1 VTTRINRREA
11 MKTLALA
18 GTAAA
23 TAKFSA
29 GAAFAQAQTE
39 LTFWTWRQEDKS
51 QYTQLFNEFTKKY
64 PDIKVVFQGYENQSY
79 GTVLSTALAAGKGP
93 DVIHIKPYGGTEQF
107 AKAGYLV
114 PLTRDGVPELA
125 NFSEAALASTTMRSD
140 KQVYAVPFASQT
152 LGLFINREV
161 FDKAGVKAPTTWDE
175 LLQTC
180 RTLKEKGVIPLA
192 NGTNTAFMV
201 ETLTGVF
208 PPSFHGREFVED
220 VAAGKT
226 TFEDPRYV
234 GSLERLLDL
243 RDFMP
248 SGFGGIDYPTSQQL
262 FVSGRAAMFA
272 GGSYEIANFR
282 RQNPN
287 LKMEFHAP
295 PAAKAGGQRLVSL
308 YFDGGY
314 AINAK
319 SEKKDAALKLV
330 RWMGTKEFGDRF
342 SELLGN
348 ISPIEGVT
356 ASDPMLARVAELSAS
371 SAPYVMVTYF
381 RFQDPTGSTLLQ
393 PSVQKMMNGQVTP
406 AQVGTE
412 ITRGIATYFE
422 PFKKG

>member
-1 VTTRINRREA
+1 MTSTINRRDVV
-11 MKTLALA
+11 KSIALV

-23 TAKFSA
+23 A
-29 GAAFAQAQTE
+29 GASPFGHALAQAQTE
-39 LTFWTWRQEDKS
+39 LTFWTWRQEDRT
-51 QYTQLFNEFTKKY
+51 QYTQLFNEFTKKN
-64 PDIKVVFQGYENQSY
+64 PDIKVTFQGYENQSY

-107 AKAGYLV
+107 AKSGYLV
-114 PLTRDGVPELA
+114 PMTRETVPELA
-125 NFSEAALASTTMRSD
+125 NFTPEALASTTLRAD

-152 LGLFINREV
+152 LGLFINREI
-161 FDKAGVKAPTTWDE
+161 FDKHGLKAPETWE
-175 LLQTC
+175 QLLAVSK
-180 RTLKEKGVIPLA
+180 TLKEKGVIPLA

-208 PPSFHGREFVED
+208 PPSFHGKEFIDD
-220 VAAGKT
+220 VVAGKA

-234 GSLERLLDL
+234 GALERLLDL
-243 RDFMP
+243 REFMP
-248 SGFGGIDYPTSQQL
+248 TGFGGIDYPTMQQL
-262 FVSGRAAMFA
+262 FISGRAAMFA
-272 GGSYEIANFR
+272 GGSYEISNFR

-330 RWMGTKEFGDRF
+330 RYMGTKEFGDKF
-342 SELLGN
+342 SEVLGN
-348 ISPIEGVT
+348 ISPIKGVA
-356 ASDPMLARVAELSAS
+356 ASDPLLARVAELNAS

-381 RFQDPTGSTLLQ
+381 RFQEPTGSTLLQ
-393 PSVQKMMNGQVTP
+393 AAVQKMMNGQSTP
-406 AQVGTE
+406 AQVGAE
-412 ITRGIATYFE
+412 ITKGIANYYE

>member
-1 VTTRINRREA
+1 MSAA
-11 MKTLALA
+11 M
-18 GTAAA
+18 
-23 TAKFSA
+23 
-29 GAAFAQAQTE
+29 AQSGTE
-39 LTFWTWRQEDKS
+39 LTFWTWRQEDRS

-64 PDIKVVFQGYENQSY
+64 PDIKVTFQGYENQSY

-114 PLTRDGVPELA
+114 PLTRENVPELA
-125 NFSEAALASTTMRSD
+125 NFSNEALASTMMRSD

-152 LGLFINREV
+152 LGLFINREI
-161 FDKAGVKAPTTWDE
+161 FDKFGLKAPETWDQ
-175 LLQTC
+175 LLQVS
-180 RTLKEKGVIPLA
+180 RTLKEKGIIPLA

-208 PPSFHGREFVED
+208 PPSFHGKEFIDD
-220 VAAGKT
+220 VVAGKA

-234 GSLERLLDL
+234 GALEKLLEL

-248 SGFGGIDYPTSQQL
+248 TGFGGIDYPTSQQL
-262 FVSGRAAMFA
+262 FISGRAAMFA

-319 SEKKDAALKLV
+319 SEKKEAALKLV
-330 RWMGTKEFGDRF
+330 RWLGTKDFGDRF

-348 ISPIEGVT
+348 ISPIKGVSST
-356 ASDPMLARVAELSAS
+356 DPILSRVSELNAT

-381 RFQDPTGSTLLQ
+381 RFQEPTGSVLLQ
-393 PSVQKMMNGQVTP
+393 PAVQKMMNGQATP
-406 AQVGTE
+406 AQVGAE
-412 ITRGIATYFE
+412 ITRGIANYYE

>member
-1 VTTRINRREA
+1 MTLPFSRRQ
-11 MKTLALA
+11 ALKSIAVA
-18 GTAAA
+18 GIAVA
-23 TAKFSA
+23 TGALSI
-29 GAAFAQAQTE
+29 GAAWAQSTE
-39 LTFWTWRQEDKS
+39 ITFWTWRQEDRS
-51 QYTQLFNEFTKKY
+51 QYTQLFSEFTKKN
-64 PDIKVVFQGYENQSY
+64 PDIKVTFQGYENQSY

-114 PLTRDGVPELA
+114 PLTKDAVPELA
-125 NFSEAALASTTMRSD
+125 NFSEDALASTSMRSD

-152 LGLFINREV
+152 LGLFINKDV
-161 FDKAGVKAPTTWDE
+161 FDKHGLKAPTTWDE
-175 LLQTC
+175 LLQVSK
-180 RTLKEKGVIPLA
+180 TLKEKGVIPLA

-208 PPSFHGREFVED
+208 LPAFHGKEFVSD
-220 VAAGKT
+220 VVAGKA

-234 GSLERLLDL
+234 GALERLLDL
-243 RDFMP
+243 RDYMP
-248 SGFGGIDYPTSQQL
+248 TGFGGIDYPTSQQL
-262 FVSGRAAMFA
+262 FVTGRAAMFA

-295 PAAKAGGQRLVSL
+295 PASKAGGARLVSL

-319 SEKKDAALKLV
+319 SDKKDAALKLV
-330 RWMGTKEFGDRF
+330 RWMGTKEFGDKF

-348 ISPIEGVT
+348 ISPIKGVA
-356 ASDPMLARVAELSAS
+356 ASDPMMAQVSKLSENAV
-371 SAPYVMVTYF
+371 PYTMVTYF
-381 RFQDPTGSTLLQ
+381 RYNEPTGSVLLQ
-393 PSVQKMMNGQVTP
+393 GAVQKMMNGQMTP
-406 AQVGTE
+406 AQVGSE
-412 ITRGIATYFE
+412 ITKGIATYYE